1 MHVTPEE
8 LGRVLETARPFFEVC
23 RKRWAELMITTLPGE
38 GARRESYYAMI
49 CGLNAVEREWRAA
62 ANPKAEGVGEAD
74 GVTGWNGLPVD
85 GE

>member
-1 MHVTPEE
+1 MTSDEMKYA
-8 LGRVLETARPFFEVC
+8 LETARPFFELC

-62 ANPKAEGVGEAD
+62 ANPRAEMPAPPAGEA
-74 GVTGWNGLPVD
+74 GWNGLPVED